1 MQFTYTYLKNAEK
14 NDIQLGQWGGHSVYA
29 IHKAAIE
36 EEDYYTNFAYVI
48 YDDNNLLFYDGRIYG
63 EVKSDGRIIECK
75 SRKYLKAD
83 NKEAFTEEKK
93 TETYKEYK
101 SETIGDVNLE
111 IEVDK
116 MLKNGR
122 GTTIEELLKGF
133 NYGL

>member
-1 MQFTYTYLKNAEK
+1 MQFTYTYLKQAEK
-14 NDIQLGQWGGHSVYA
+14 NDINLGQWNGRSVYA

-48 YDDNNLLFYDGRIYG
+48 YDDNNLLFYDGKIYG

-75 SRKYLKAD
+75 PRKYLKVD
-83 NKEAFTEEKK
+83 TKEAFTEEKK
-93 TETYKEYK
+93 TEIYKEYK

-111 IEVDK
+111 LEVDK

-133 NYGL
+133 DYGL

>member
-14 NDIQLGQWGGHSVYA
+14 NDIKLGNWDGHSVYA
-29 IHKAAIE
+29 IHKTAIE

-63 EVKSDGRIIECK
+63 EVKSDGRVIESK
-75 SRKYLKAD
+75 SRPYIVKKH
-83 NKEAFTEEKK
+83 KEAFTEPVRE
-93 TETYKEYK
+93 EYK

-133 NYGL
+133 DYGL

>member
-14 NDIQLGQWGGHSVYA
+14 NDIKLGNWDGHSVYA

-36 EEDYYTNFAYVI
+36 EEDYYTSFAYVI
-48 YDDNNLLFYDGRIYG
+48 YDDDNLLFYDGRIYG

-75 SRKYLKAD
+75 SRKYKVD
-83 NKEAFTEEKK
+83 TKEAFTEPVRE
-93 TETYKEYK
+93 EYK

-133 NYGL
+133 DYGL